1 MDGEKSTQIFEWNA
15 NPFTFKI
22 SPELFVGY
30 NNVVDVITNNLYNG
44 DKASL
49 LLGPTGSGKTT
60 LLKSLI
66 SKFDEK
72 GYNVIYLPKPP
83 KNPEDW
89 IAIFDSVIKPGFFSS
104 LFSHRN
110 AINLYD
116 LYEHVN
122 RKLKNKKCILLV
134 DECHEASLDSLE
146 WLRTFIDQID
156 NISVLLAGLPVLET
170 ILKDNLETFM
180 RRINTR
186 AELTNLTKS
195 ETRELIK
202 KRVESMG
209 GEDTKPF
216 TYNTIEHIYE
226 RTGGFPR
233 EIIRFCNDLVIRAI
247 EKKITIIDLE
257 FIKETETPES
267 RVSLETVSELPERQ
281 RIILETLSKT
291 GESTPSEIISNM
303 KLEEYKNRENAVRSV
318 NNLLR
323 RLMTEGLVERKR
335 RGKTYKYRV
344 SSKFQTL
351 MVNA

>member
-1 MDGEKSTQIFEWNA
+1 M
-15 NPFTFKI
+15 
-22 SPELFVGY
+22 
-30 NNVVDVITNNLYNG
+30 ITNSLYNG

-66 SKFDEK
+66 NKFNENE
-72 GYNVIYLPKPP
+72 YSLIYLPKPP
-83 KNPEDW
+83 KDPEDW
-89 IAIFDSVIKPGFFSS
+89 IKIFDNIIKPGFLKS
-104 LFSHRN
+104 LLSRKGTN
-110 AINLYD
+110 NLYD
-116 LYEHVN
+116 LHEYVN
-122 RKLKNKKCILLV
+122 KKLKNKKCILLV

-146 WLRTFIDQID
+146 WLRTFMDQID

-170 ILKDNLETFM
+170 ILRDNLETFM

-186 AELTNLTKS
+186 VELTNLTKS

-202 KRVESMG
+202 KRVESIG
-209 GEDTKPF
+209 GDDTKPF
-216 TYNTIEHIYE
+216 TYDTIEYIYE

-233 EIIRFCNDLVIRAI
+233 EVIKFCNDLIMKAAD
-247 EKKITIIDLE
+247 KNITMIDLE
-257 FIKETETPES
+257 FIKDSQTPEA
-267 RVSLETVSELPERQ
+267 RISLETINELPERQ
-281 RIILETLSKT
+281 RLILETLSKI
-291 GESTPSEIISNM
+291 GESTPSEIISNL
-303 KLEEYKNRENAVRSV
+303 KLEEYKDRENAVRSV

-323 RLMTEGLVERKR
+323 RLMTEGLIERKR